1 MVKNR
6 NLRSAKNNR
15 NSDKYLSSIQ
25 SNTLD
30 AVETPQTSTDTH
42 TQNLDISVN
51 TLPIQVNDN
60 DLLSGLRG
68 NGTMGQTIQVHG
80 YLHLMGNILK
90 SLPIFYI
97 SLIIIL

>member
-60 DLLSGLRG
+60 DLLSGLRTSVLG
-68 NGTMGQTIQVHG
+68 STHFGGGEWTPDDT
-80 YLHLMGNILK
+80 L
-90 SLPIFYI
+90 
-97 SLIIIL
+97 